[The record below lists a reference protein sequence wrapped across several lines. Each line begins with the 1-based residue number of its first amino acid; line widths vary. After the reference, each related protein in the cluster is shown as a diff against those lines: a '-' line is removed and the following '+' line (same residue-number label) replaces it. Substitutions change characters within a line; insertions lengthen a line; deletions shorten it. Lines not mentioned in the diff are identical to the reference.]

1 MNKGT
6 TYDVPP
12 SYPVFDMK
20 SSVTINKNNLGTQTQ
35 VNQTLSTPTP
45 TPIVIQLPNQ
55 FYQNPTNTHLELS
68 PNSRTLPS
76 IGEFLNHLDQKYNC
90 NNVYSKFENAFLEEE
105 ITVNAIKDLTDD
117 QLQKLGVVKIGW
129 QKNIKQA
136 AQKYW
141 CKCIL
146 IT

>member
-1 MNKGT
+1 MNKET

-45 TPIVIQLPNQ
+45 IPIIIQLPNQ

-105 ITVNAIKDLTDD
+105 ITVNAIKDLTDN

-129 QKNIKQA
+129 QKISNKQYKNID
-136 AQKYW
+136 
-141 CKCIL
+141 INVF
-146 IT
+146 

>member
-12 SYPVFDMK
+12 FYPVFDMK
-20 SSVTINKNNLGTQTQ
+20 SSVTINKNNLATQTQ

-136 AQKYW
+136 AQKY
-141 CKCIL
+141 
-146 IT
+146 

>member
-20 SSVTINKNNLGTQTQ
+20 SSVTINKNNLGTQAQ
-35 VNQTLSTPTP
+35 VNQTLSAP

-55 FYQNPTNTHLELS
+55 FYQNPTNAHLELS

-136 AQKYW
+136 AQKY
-141 CKCIL
+141 
-146 IT
+146 

>member
-6 TYDVPP
+6 TYDIPP

-20 SSVTINKNNLGTQTQ
+20 SSITADKNNLTTQAQ
-35 VNQTLSTPTP
+35 VSQPIPALTSTSTPTP
-45 TPIVIQLPNQ
+45 IIIQLPNQ
-55 FYQNPTNTHLELS
+55 FYQNPTNTNLESS
-68 PNSRTLPS
+68 PNSRKLPS

-90 NNVYSKFENAFLEEE
+90 NNVYSRFENAFLEEE

-136 AQKYW
+136 AQKY
-141 CKCIL
+141 
-146 IT
+146 

>member
-20 SSVTINKNNLGTQTQ
+20 SSVFTNNNKLTTQVQ
-35 VNQTLSTPTP
+35 VNQTPTTPTF
-45 TPIVIQLPNQ
+45 IIQLPSQ
-55 FYQNPTNTHLELS
+55 LDQNHANSHLELS

-136 AQKYW
+136 AQKY
-141 CKCIL
+141 
-146 IT
+146 

>member
-6 TYDVPP
+6 TYDILP

-20 SSVTINKNNLGTQTQ
+20 SSVTINKNNLGTQAQ

-45 TPIVIQLPNQ
+45 TPIVVQLPNQ

-90 NNVYSKFENAFLEEE
+90 NNVISNLKMHFLM
-105 ITVNAIKDLTDD
+105 KK
-117 QLQKLGVVKIGW
+117 LQ
-129 QKNIKQA
+129 
-136 AQKYW
+136 
-141 CKCIL
+141 
-146 IT
+146 

>member
-20 SSVTINKNNLGTQTQ
+20 SSITINKNNLGIQTQ
-35 VNQTLSTPTP
+35 VNQILSTPTP
-45 TPIVIQLPNQ
+45 TPIIIQLPNQ

-136 AQKYW
+136 AQKY
-141 CKCIL
+141 
-146 IT
+146 